1 MHAHAI
7 SIPDTEL
14 QAPTPP
20 VAERRHARRIL
31 VAEDDVAMRRLMAAA
46 LRTAG
51 HRVIEASDGVDVL
64 DRIESTIWA
73 DRQDAI
79 GLIVCDMA
87 MPALSGLDVLAA
99 LRSAEVRTPFILITA
114 FGDDL
119 VRAEAKALGASTV
132 LDKPLDLQQ
141 LRNAVEAAL
150 CERDDSDVEVRARRR
165 RPRGAPS
172 VH

>member
-1 MHAHAI
+1 MHAHSI

-14 QAPTPP
+14 SAPTPP

-31 VAEDDVAMRRLMAAA
+31 VAEDDLAMRRLMAAA

-64 DRIESTIWA
+64 DRMESTIWA

-79 GLIVCDMA
+79 GLIVSDMA

-119 VRAEAKALGASTV
+119 VRAEAKALGASAV
-132 LDKPLDLQQ
+132 LDKPLDIEQ
-141 LRNAVEAAL
+141 LRSAVDAAL
-150 CERDDSDVEVRARRR
+150 RERDDHDVEVRARRR
-165 RPRGAPS
+165 KPRGTPS
-172 VH
+172 MH